1 MFGVQ
6 GQFRG
11 GVGVIE
17 LSRVGVPGQ
26 VRGGGGS

>member
-11 GVGVIE
+11 GGIIE
-17 LSRVGVPGQ
+17 LSRVRVPGQ